1 MDRIWVVKTGGQ
13 LLETPD
19 QWQRLLMDLANRPDP
34 FILVHGGGNYA
45 STLTR
50 ALGGEPRMI
59 NGRRIT
65 TDLDLQV
72 AIMVYAGLIN
82 KKLVAFL
89 QGCNR
94 PAIGLSGA
102 DGNAVQSIKRRAE
115 EHDFGWVGDI
125 ISVNAALFLQLIQM
139 GYSPVCC
146 AITHDGGGQLL
157 NTNADTIAAAIA
169 KALVPH
175 VSVHLRYLFDKP
187 GVLYNSNDVSSMLP
201 NLSHADYI
209 KAKETNIF
217 HTGMLPKLQNAFDA
231 VQSGV
236 ASVRI
241 TNPENWVDGGTLLS
255 L

>member
-19 QWQRLLMDLANRPDP
+19 QWQRLLTDLAKLPDP

-65 TDLDLQV
+65 TDLDLRV
-72 AIMVYAGLIN
+72 AIMVYAGLLN
-82 KKLVAFL
+82 KQLVAFL
-89 QGCNR
+89 QSCNR

-102 DGNAVQSIKRRAE
+102 DGNAIQSIKRHTE
-115 EHDFGWVGDI
+115 EYDFGWVGDVTA
-125 ISVNAALFLQLIQM
+125 VNAPLFLQLIQM

-146 AITHDGGGQLL
+146 AITHDGDGQLL

-175 VSVHLRYLFDKP
+175 ASVHLRYLFDKP
-187 GVLYNSNDVSSMLP
+187 GVLSDSNNESSCLHH
-201 NLSHADYI
+201 LSYTNYLE
-209 KAKETNIF
+209 AKETGMF
-217 HTGMLPKLQNAFDA
+217 HAGMLPKLQNAFDA

-241 TNPENWVDGGTLLS
+241 TNHEDWVDGGTLLEA
-255 L
+255 